1 MCSLGDRGQTELQPV
16 FACGP
21 CGDKGLPLRAV
32 KLFHARGGMT
42 GEARTAVLPK
52 ADLGA
57 RSPAHLRHSRSRS
70 ARSAILKGFRRRP
83 FGRLCGTRGPA
94 FESLVRRKPRGGR
107 ALFWRALWGFQA
119 RGGSRMSRRARKAA
133 GIAAGSRDDGL
144 FVGGG

>member
-57 RSPAHLRHSRSRS
+57 RSSAHLRHSRSRS

-119 RGGSRMSRRARKAA
+119 RGGSRMSRRGRKAA